1 MPQSRVFLPKVE
13 SPPATILEHLAVR
26 FPHIPVSTWRD
37 RMARGLVTSCDGAV
51 LREDSP
57 YRHGMTVLYAKEVPS
72 EPAPLEVETILY
84 QDDEILIADKPHG
97 MTVTPGGQ
105 HVARSLLNRLQKQ
118 TGIADL
124 VPLHRLDRDTA
135 GIVLF
140 SSKAGSRGRYHQL
153 FSSGVIERE
162 YLAVASVVETPTE
175 RYWILENRLIAGIP
189 WFRRNVESGGPVNAI
204 TEIELIETR
213 DNLGLFR
220 LKPRTGKKHQLR
232 VHMSLIGFPIL
243 GDPLYPQLREPAVS
257 DPPLQLLARRLSF
270 ADPFTGLRRDFRS
283 ARELR
288 YFATLTL
295 A

>member
-1 MPQSRVFLPKVE
+1 
-13 SPPATILEHLAVR
+13 
-26 FPHIPVSTWRD
+26 
-37 RMARGLVTSCDGAV
+37 MARGLVTSCDGAV

-84 QDDEILIADKPHG
+84 QDDEILVADKPHG

-105 HVARSLLNRLQKQ
+105 HVARALLNRLHEQ

-140 SSKAGSRGRYHQL
+140 SSKPGSRGRYHHL
-153 FSSGVIERE
+153 FSSGAIERE
-162 YLAVASVVETPTE
+162 YLAVASLVETP
-175 RYWILENRLIAGIP
+175 RDRHWILENRLVAGVP
-189 WFRRNVESGGPVNAI
+189 WFRRDVETHGPVNAI

-213 DNLGLFR
+213 NDLGLFR

-243 GDPLYPQLREPAVS
+243 GDPLYPQLCEPEHS

-270 ADPFTGLRRDFRS
+270 ADPLTGLRRDFRS

-288 YFATLTL
+288 YFSTL
-295 A
+295 ASN